1 MTTWRVAGMN
11 LPAASGGYL
20 RILPLA
26 VSIAAVSQ
34 LNRAGH
40 PAVVN
45 VHPWELDPEQ
55 PRIGGGHL
63 GGFTH
68 YANLHTTGDR
78 LRALLDRFRFGTMR
92 QTLEHAGFTLEGSAI
107 ADPPAL
113 TNPRS
118 A

>member
-1 MTTWRVAGMN
+1 MN

-26 VSIAAVSQ
+26 VSIAAVLQ
-34 LNRAGH
+34 LNRSGH

-55 PRIGGGHL
+55 PRLRGGTF

-68 YANLHTTGDR
+68 YANLARTADR
-78 LRALLDRFRFGTMR
+78 LAALLTRFRFGTMR
-92 QTLEHAGFTLEGSAI
+92 EALESAGFALGPGS
-107 ADPPAL
+107 
-113 TNPRS
+113 
-118 A
+118 